1 MVSPAQKKQAVA
13 YVVDQ
18 RLCSERRACRYLGVH
33 RSTYR
38 YPVKSPLPQQVQLHQ
53 RIVSLSWQYPRYGYR
68 RIRAVLE
75 REGWSVSRKQVQRI
89 RRKEGLKVHPKPQR
103 IPRQGVS
110 TGLPTQATHRNHVWT
125 WDFIFDRTDK
135 GSTLKMLT
143 MLDEYTRQCLAIR
156 VERQIRSGQVLA
168 TLWQAMMQY
177 GIPEHIRSDNGTEF
191 IAGKIQRWLRV
202 NQIKTLY
209 IEPGSPWQNG
219 YIESFHSRFRDEC
232 LNREWLL
239 NLRETRVVIEDWRQ
253 HYNTERPH
261 SRLGYLSPENYIKHQ
276 KVSP

>member
-1 MVSPAQKKQAVA
+1 MVSPAQKKQAVEH
-13 YVVDQ
+13 VIGQ
-18 RLCSERRACRYLGVH
+18 GLCSVRRACYYLGLH

-38 YPVKSPLPQQVQLHQ
+38 YRPRQPLPQQIQLYQ
-53 RIVSLSWQYPRYGYR
+53 RIVALSWHYPRYGYR
-68 RIRAVLE
+68 RIRALLAQ
-75 REGWSVSRKQVQRI
+75 EGWLVSRKQVQRI
-89 RRKEGLKVHPKPQR
+89 RRKEGLKVRPIPQR
-103 IPRQGVS
+103 LRRQGVS

-156 VERQIRSGQVLA
+156 VERQIRSDQVLA

-177 GIPEHIRSDNGTEF
+177 GIPQHIRSDNGTEF
-191 IAGKIQRWLRV
+191 IAGKIQRWLRE

-239 NLRETRVVIEDWRQ
+239 NLREARVVIEDWRL

-261 SRLGYLSPENYIKHQ
+261 SRLGYLSPEDYIKHQ
-276 KVSP
+276 IVSP